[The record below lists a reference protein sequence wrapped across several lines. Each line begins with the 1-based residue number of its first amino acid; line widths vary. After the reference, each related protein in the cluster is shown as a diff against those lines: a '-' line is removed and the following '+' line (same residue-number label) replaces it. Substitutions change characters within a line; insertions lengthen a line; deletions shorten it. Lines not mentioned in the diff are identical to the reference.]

1 MPTFKFVMV
10 SALSLL
16 VFFPTQEKSEK
27 PKAKTTSHIV
37 NSTTDA
43 NGNQHPGTSAIRAN
57 GTITCT
63 NATQSHPSGGYKAA
77 CYVVTTGCGGSSI
90 LEKGQNMGTGN
101 GGTLTLTCNG
111 QGYLTCQVRIDD

>member
-1 MPTFKFVMV
+1 MLASDFVLV
-10 SALSLL
+10 SAFWLL
-16 VFFPTQEKSEK
+16 VFFPNQDKKEV
-27 PKAKTTSHIV
+27 PKEKTTSHFV

-43 NGNQHPGTSAIRAN
+43 NGNQHPGKSAIRAN

-63 NATQSHPSGGYKAA
+63 NATQSITSGGYKAA
-77 CYVVTTGCGGSSI
+77 CYVSTTGSGGTST

-101 GGTLTLTCNG
+101 GGTLTLTCSG

>member
-1 MPTFKFVMV
+1 MPAFTLAMS

-16 VFFPTQEKSEK
+16 VFFAIQDKQETKKE
-27 PKAKTTSHIV
+27 KTTSHFV

-43 NGNQHPGTSAIRAN
+43 NGNQHPGKSAIRAN

-63 NATQSHPSGGYKAA
+63 NATQSVTTGGYKAA
-77 CYVVTTGCGGSSI
+77 CYVSTTGSGGTSI